1 MVRFRINK
9 MRLTDVFAAGA
20 GFGLALGAALLLF
33 PAAAHAGDDDVS
45 IDQKF
50 MRGIMEGL
58 GLRRDG
64 EEVINYRERS
74 PLVIPPSRE
83 LPPPE
88 RSDGV
93 TANNPA
99 WPKDVD
105 VERRKTRAAIEK
117 NRNISDEREREQNPL
132 RPDQMTPGG
141 NPKKKQARTDDGY
154 ESPPSGFGSQLL
166 PSELGFKGVSSFFGG
181 NKKEESA
188 KFTGEPPR
196 GSLTD
201 PPPGYQTPSPD
212 QPYGTGKAAAPKATD
227 YYTTHSEPTR

>member
-1 MVRFRINK
+1 
-9 MRLTDVFAAGA
+9 MRLTNVFGA
-20 GFGLALGAALLLF
+20 SAVFGLALGVAALLL
-33 PAAAHAGDDDVS
+33 PVSGRAADDEDS
-45 IDQKF
+45 IDKKV

-58 GLRRDG
+58 GLKRDG
-64 EEVINYRERS
+64 EAMINYRERS

-88 RSDGV
+88 RSDAA

-99 WPKDVD
+99 WPKDPD
-105 VERRKTRAAIEK
+105 VERRRAQAAMEK

-132 RPDQMTPGG
+132 RPDQLTPGG
-141 NPKKKQARTDDGY
+141 SPKKKQASTDDGY
-154 ESPPSGFGSQLL
+154 QPPATGFGSQIM
-166 PSELGFKGVSSFFGG
+166 PSELGFKGIGSFFGG
-181 NKKEESA
+181 NKKEETA
-188 KFTGEPPR
+188 KFTGEPTR

-212 QPYGTGKAAAPKATD
+212 HPYGLSKGAATAKPTD